1 MTTAAPARDY
11 ELGPHWDEAFD
22 RAGVPRGRYG
32 DLLEAIEDAGTERL
46 ARELQGWVARR
57 GLTFGDDE
65 PIPADPVPRLV
76 AHDEWIELTAA
87 LEQRTRALN
96 DFIADVY
103 GDRRIVSA
111 GIISADAI
119 ATADHFDPAMAGIE
133 LAVPHAPVVGF
144 DIVRAADGRLLVLED
159 NLRTPSGIVYAT
171 ELRRAMQRVLPGFA
185 GLRPIGLEGCFEPL
199 GAVLSAAAEAR
210 GSGLV
215 VILTDGPSNSA
226 WYEHRAIARRLGV
239 ALVTPERLR
248 LHDGSLCVATA
259 GGALREIGVVYR
271 RTDEDRLRAPDG
283 TPTWLGEML
292 LEPLRNGRLTVVNAP
307 GTGVADDKL
316 IHAHVEDMIRFYL
329 GQEPLIESV
338 RTFDLTHPHEL
349 TRALGRLPN
358 LVVKPRTGHGGQG
371 VFIGSLATRAER
383 EGVAATVRAEP
394 GCWVAQETVLLSRH
408 PTISG
413 ATLEPRHVDL
423 RVFAVAGPAGVT
435 VLPAALTRMAPDS
448 GSFIVNSS
456 QGGGAKDTWIL
467 DSTC

>member
-1 MTTAAPARDY
+1 MSTAAPARDY

-22 RAGVPRGRYG
+22 RAGEPRGAYA
-32 DLLEAIEDAGTERL
+32 DLLEAIEESGTERL
-46 ARELQGWVARR
+46 AKDLRRWVARL

-76 AHDEWIELTAA
+76 AHDEWATLSAA

-111 GIISADAI
+111 GIVPADTI
-119 ATADHFDPAMAGIE
+119 ATAEHFDPAMTGIE
-133 LAVPHAPVVGF
+133 LPVPHAPVVGF

-159 NLRTPSGIVYAT
+159 NLRTPSGFAYAT
-171 ELRRAMQRVLPGFA
+171 ELRRAMQRILPGFA
-185 GLRPIGLEGCFEPL
+185 GLRPVGLGGCFEPL
-199 GAVLSAAAEAR
+199 GAVLTAAAEAR
-210 GSGLV
+210 GSGRVAL
-215 VILTDGPSNSA
+215 LTDGPSNSA
-226 WYEHRAIARRLGV
+226 WYEHRAIARRLGI

-248 LHDGSLCVATA
+248 LHGGSLCAAAA
-259 GGALREIGVVYR
+259 GGTLKEIGVVYR

-316 IHAHVEDMIRFYL
+316 LHAHVEDMIRFYL
-329 GQEPLIESV
+329 GEEPLIESV

-358 LVVKPRTGHGGQG
+358 LVVKPRAGHGGQG
-371 VFIGSLATRAER
+371 VFIGSLATREER
-383 EGVAATVRAEP
+383 EEVAAEVRADP
-394 GCWVAQETVLLSRH
+394 RSWVAQETVLLSRH
-408 PTISG
+408 PTVAG
-413 ATLEPRHVDL
+413 RALEPRHVDL

-435 VLPAALTRMAPDS
+435 VLPAALTRVAPDS